1 MTLQKATI
9 KNLLTGAE
17 LKVSYNPTELTFNK
31 TAQFAEI
38 GIPGLDSPVLQ
49 FIRGG
54 NETLTF
60 ELFFDTTDKG
70 MRIEATPVNEELDKL
85 YNLVKQSPHSH
96 ATPIC
101 LFQWGGPAK
110 EQKARFDEIQSASI
124 PTKQKKPKNTQPNGQ
139 TSKQQ
144 QSKQSSK
151 SVTVSNA
158 PTWFTG
164 VIESIERKYL
174 LFSPNGIPLRAR
186 ATVRMREYKT
196 VGQMARPLKSAD
208 LTKARVVQRR
218 ERLEQLSTEAYDT
231 PTEWRRIA
239 AANDIDN
246 PLKVT
251 PGRVLKIPPMR
262 TPSILRDEP

>member
-9 KNLLTGAE
+9 KNLITGAE

-60 ELFFDTTDKG
+60 ELFFDTTDEVMGKK
-70 MRIEATPVNEELDKL
+70 ATSVNQKLDQL

-101 LFQWGGPAK
+101 LFQWGGSADA
-110 EQKARFDEIQSASI
+110 QKARFDEIQAVSI
-124 PTKQKKPKNTQPNGQ
+124 PA
-139 TSKQQ
+139 KQQ
-144 QSKQSSK
+144 SK

-174 LFSPNGIPLRAR
+174 LFSPDGIPIRAR

-196 VGQMARPLKSAD
+196 VEQMARPLQSAD
-208 LTKARVVQRR
+208 LTKAHVVQRR
-218 ERLEQLSTEAYDT
+218 ERLEQLSTEAYNT
-231 PTEWRRIA
+231 PSEWRRIA
-239 AANDIDN
+239 EANDIDN

-251 PGRVLKIPPMR
+251 PGRVLRIPPIR
-262 TPSILRDEP
+262 TQSILSDEP